1 MPARRHSPKD
11 SVPAPTEHHSRAS
24 MLSNFILGSQ
34 DGLVNVLGIVLG
46 VSVATSDVRILF
58 IAGLAALAA
67 ESISMGAVAYTS
79 TLARRKYYAKQLGVE
94 KEEIRRMPKV
104 EREEVKT
111 ILGEWGYRGR
121 ALADIT
127 DRIIA
132 NPKAWLEFMMS
143 YELNLE
149 RIHSSEP
156 LRNAFVVG
164 ASTVFGSAIPLIPF
178 IFLSGSFA
186 TAAYAAIIV
195 SGVVLFLIGYYEAKL
210 TVGSLV
216 WTGVKL
222 AAIGLV
228 AGLAGYVIGRLI
240 GAPV

>member
-1 MPARRHSPKD
+1 MQVRPGRAGGTPQPSK
-11 SVPAPTEHHSRAS
+11 HHSRAS

-46 VSVATSDVRILF
+46 VSVATSSVRILF

-94 KEEIRRMPKV
+94 KDEIRRTPNA
-104 EREEVKT
+104 ERAEVKT
-111 ILGEWGYRGR
+111 ILDGWGYKGR
-121 ALADIT
+121 ALSDLT
-127 DRIIA
+127 DRIVA
-132 NPKAWLEFMMS
+132 NPRAWLEFMMS

-149 RIHSSEP
+149 RVHKSEP
-156 LRNAFVVG
+156 LRNALVVG

-178 IFLSGSFA
+178 LFLSGNFS
-186 TAAYAAIIV
+186 TAAYTAIAA
-195 SGVVLFLIGYYEAKL
+195 SGITLFLVGYYEAKL

-222 AAIGLV
+222 ALIGLV
-228 AGLAGYVIGRLI
+228 AGLAGYVIGRLL

>member
-1 MPARRHSPKD
+1 MTVGAQKRKRMHD
-11 SVPAPTEHHSRAS
+11 VAEHHSRAS

-79 TLARRKYYAKQLGVE
+79 TQAKRKYYAKQLGVE
-94 KEEIRRMPKV
+94 TAEIRQAPTS
-104 EREEVKT
+104 ERAEVKA
-111 ILGEWGYRGR
+111 ILDGWGYKGR
-121 ALADIT
+121 ALSDMT
-127 DRIIA
+127 DRIVA

-149 RIHSSEP
+149 RVHSSEP
-156 LRNAFVVG
+156 LRSALIVG
-164 ASTVFGSAIPLIPF
+164 ASTVFGSAIPLVPF
-178 IFLSGSFA
+178 LFFPGSFA
-186 TAAYAAIIV
+186 SAAYAAVAV
-195 SGVVLFLIGYYEAKL
+195 SGVTLFLIGYYEARL

-216 WTGVKL
+216 WTGLKL
-222 AAIGLV
+222 ATIGIV
-228 AGLAGYVIGRLI
+228 AGLAGYLIGRLL